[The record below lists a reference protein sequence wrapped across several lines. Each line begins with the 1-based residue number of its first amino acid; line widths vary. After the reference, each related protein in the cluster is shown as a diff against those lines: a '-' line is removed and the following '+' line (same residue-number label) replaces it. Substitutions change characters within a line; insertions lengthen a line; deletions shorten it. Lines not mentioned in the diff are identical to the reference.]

1 MRWVV
6 IVVRTLVGLGFTVTG
21 LDGFLHFLTIPP
33 PEPGTPAREFMGL
46 LADSKYFYAVKVCEL
61 AGGLMLLS
69 GRMAPLGIT
78 LLMPVAVNILLYEV
92 FLLKQPGP
100 GYALVPLLAFLIWGY
115 RRHFAPVFTTSA
127 EVTA

>member
-6 IVVRTLVGLGFTVTG
+6 IAVRTLVGLGFTLTG
-21 LDGFLHFLTIPP
+21 LDGFFHFLSIPP
-33 PEPGTPAREFMGL
+33 PPEGTPASAFMGL
-46 LADSKYFYAVKVCEL
+46 LAGSNYFYAVKTCEL

-92 FLLKQPGP
+92 FLLRQPGP

-115 RRHFAPVFTTSA
+115 RRYFAPVFTTRA

>member
-6 IVVRTLVGLGFTVTG
+6 IAVRTLVGLGFTLTG
-21 LDGFLHFLTIPP
+21 LDGFLHFIPLEPP
-33 PEPGTPAREFMGL
+33 PPDSPASKFGEL
-46 LADSKYFYAVKVCEL
+46 LVGSNYMYAVKVCEL

-69 GRMAPLGIT
+69 GRMAPLGLT
-78 LLMPVAVNILLYEV
+78 LLMPVAVNILLFEV

-100 GYALVPLLAFLIWGY
+100 GFVLVPLLASLIWGY
-115 RRHFAPVFTTSA
+115 RRYFAPVFTTSA